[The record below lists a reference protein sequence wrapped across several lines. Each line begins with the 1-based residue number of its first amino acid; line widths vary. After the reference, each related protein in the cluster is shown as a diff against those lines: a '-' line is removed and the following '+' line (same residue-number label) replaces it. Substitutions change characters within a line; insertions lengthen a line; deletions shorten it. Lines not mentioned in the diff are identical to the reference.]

1 MPIGFAIAAVI
12 ATAASAYEQHEATK
26 DRRKAIRRER
36 QMAAAQNLRE
46 RKQAYRQMVIQQ
58 AQMQAAGT
66 NLGVAGSSGLQGG
79 MASIA
84 SQTASNIGFQMSME
98 RLNNIRL
105 SWLDK
110 ASKHEDTAGIHQAA
124 AQIFQTMGSSGMGS
138 GGGAKKSG

>member
-1 MPIGFAIAAVI
+1 MIGFAIAA
-12 ATAASAYEQHEATK
+12 AAAMTSAAYEQHEATK

-84 SQTASNIGFQMSME
+84 TQTASNIGFQMNME
-98 RLNNIRL
+98 KLNNIRL

-110 ASKHEDTAGIHQAA
+110 ASKHEEIAGFHQMN
-124 AQIFQTMGSSGMGS
+124 AQIFQTMGSSGMGG
-138 GGGAKKSG
+138 GGGAKKQG

>member
-1 MPIGFAIAAVI
+1 MIGFAIAS
-12 ATAASAYEQHEATK
+12 AAAAASSAYEQHEATK

-58 AQMQAAGT
+58 SQMQAAGQ
-66 NLGVAGSSGLQGG
+66 NLGIGGSSGVAGG

-84 SQTASNIGFQMSME
+84 TQTASNIGFQMNME
-98 RLNNIRL
+98 ALNNIRL

-110 ASKHEDTAGIHQAA
+110 ASKHEEIAA
-124 AQIFQTMGSSGMGS
+124 FHSMNSQIFSSMGSSGMG
-138 GGGAKKSG
+138 GGKK